1 MSIARNIFIN
11 HANVW
16 SRFSFIVSQDI
27 YIRIYKR
34 NCIAKFSRGS
44 SFSAGFANN
53 LYMRFLPSFDFS
65 FLFFLF
71 SLCCFRNSFENY
83 YIDLCFY
90 VFPAS
95 SYIHSISLS
104 IILLTVF
111 LVAPNRDDKKASV
124 TPIDN
129 RTRRERTEGTREKRT
144 RRFFDEVVRRS
155 RFVYKCMYIY
165 IYIFVNNLFEMK
177 VKLSVGETD

>member
-1 MSIARNIFIN
+1 MQ
-11 HANVW
+11 
-16 SRFSFIVSQDI
+16 SFRVD
-27 YIRIYKR
+27 RV
-34 NCIAKFSRGS
+34 
-44 SFSAGFANN
+44 FSAGFANN
-53 LYMRFLPSFDFS
+53 LYVRFLPSFDFS

-155 RFVYKCMYIY
+155 RFNVYKCIYIY
-165 IYIFVNNLFEMK
+165 IYL
-177 VKLSVGETD
+177 

>member
-1 MSIARNIFIN
+1 MQSFRVDRVSAQDSRTIYTCDFFLLSIFP
-11 HANVW
+11 
-16 SRFSFIVSQDI
+16 F
-27 YIRIYKR
+27 
-34 NCIAKFSRGS
+34 S
-44 SFSAGFANN
+44 SFSSHFTV
-53 LYMRFLPSFDFS
+53 S
-65 FLFFLF
+65 
-71 SLCCFRNSFENY
+71 ENY

-144 RRFFDEVVRRS
+144 RRFFDEVVS
-155 RFVYKCMYIY
+155 TFTSVY

-177 VKLSVGETD
+177 VKLSVGETLRDTWFER

>member
-1 MSIARNIFIN
+1 MQ
-11 HANVW
+11 
-16 SRFSFIVSQDI
+16 SFRVD
-27 YIRIYKR
+27 RV
-34 NCIAKFSRGS
+34 
-44 SFSAGFANN
+44 FSAGFANN
-53 LYMRFLPSFDFS
+53 LYVRFLPSFDFS

-155 RFVYKCMYIY
+155 RFNVYKCIY
-165 IYIFVNNLFEMK
+165 IYICKQPLRNE
-177 VKLSVGETD
+177 G